1 MDSESPSAQECN
13 LEYQNGRGIKV
24 DSTTTNVNNDLTP
37 RPAKHDDTTYLAVV
51 VVAVIGADGWQSE
64 MEDLVSNQ

>member
-1 MDSESPSAQECN
+1 MA
-13 LEYQNGRGIKV
+13 RGTKV
-24 DSTTTNVNNDLTP
+24 ASTTTNVNNDITP